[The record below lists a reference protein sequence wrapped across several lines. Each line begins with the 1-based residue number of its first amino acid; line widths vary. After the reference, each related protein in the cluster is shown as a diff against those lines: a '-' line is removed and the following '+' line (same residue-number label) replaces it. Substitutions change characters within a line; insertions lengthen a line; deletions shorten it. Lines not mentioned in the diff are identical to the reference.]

1 MKRLLLIALVLFL
14 ACEDKQEEDC
24 AGVPNGNSEILTYWY
39 DADSDGLGAGEPSQ
53 FCNASVEEGWIL
65 NNNDEDDNCTSN
77 VHDCANVCD
86 GGALEDNCDDCVGG
100 NTGVDACVQDCAG
113 VWGGDAVLDVCGICN
128 GDNST
133 CQLNFL
139 LEDLNPSSETYG
151 INIGPQFFEGKVTL
165 YYFPFSES

>member
-53 FCNASVEEGWIL
+53 FCNTLVEEGWVL
-65 NNNDEDDNCTSN
+65 NDNDTDNNCTSN
-77 VHDCANVCD
+77 VHDCTGVCD
-86 GGALEDNCDDCVGG
+86 GTATEDICGVCGG
-100 NTGVDACVQDCAG
+100 NNN
-113 VWGGDAVLDVCGICN
+113 I
-128 GDNST
+128 